1 MDFEPVAGADRS
13 AIDAGSSVAAASSHL
28 ENSRVSSVIG
38 RGDDNSSV
46 RTGTTSAL
54 SGERLDLFR
63 KELMPIRQRIEMNAD
78 TVASASEIV
87 DGLVSKGQF
96 NKQEVIATL
105 QLMSEKNMGVWFKE
119 SEDLLYFV

>member
-1 MDFEPVAGADRS
+1 
-13 AIDAGSSVAAASSHL
+13 
-28 ENSRVSSVIG
+28 
-38 RGDDNSSV
+38 
-46 RTGTTSAL
+46 
-54 SGERLDLFR
+54 
-63 KELMPIRQRIEMNAD
+63 MPIRQRIEMNAD
-78 TVASASEIV
+78 TAASASEIV